1 MAAVENRIVPA
12 QSIPTVDIAKAV
24 DKPEVGLPF
33 FVLDHHICP
42 KGTPRLHQKVRLEG
56 IWLVDI
62 RDVVREQLV
71 SVEIAQLREVLDVA
85 FCIDIEAL
93 RQIEFKAGHKVVGG
107 LEAVHHFPLLSIGQL
122 EVILKVL
129 GARQEAI
136 EQVDNVPV

>member
-1 MAAVENRIVPA
+1 M
-12 QSIPTVDIAKAV
+12 
-24 DKPEVGLPF
+24 
-33 FVLDHHICP
+33 
-42 KGTPRLHQKVRLEG
+42 
-56 IWLVDI
+56 
-62 RDVVREQLV
+62 
-71 SVEIAQLREVLDVA
+71 LDVA

-107 LEAVHHFPLLSIGQL
+107 LKAVHHFPLLSIGQL